1 MKNAIALLL
10 STLLIAVCGLAQA
23 AGPEEEKKAF
33 QNYHFKRF
41 QGVSLDEFG
50 NGIYAIDQDRREE
63 WEQME
68 EFPQYELDIDAGEQ
82 SFHEPFANGKGY
94 ADCFPGYKDGV
105 KQNYPYFDK
114 DMGEVVT
121 LEWAINLCRE
131 KHGEKPLKYSKGE
144 IAQVSAY
151 MAFLSRGKKTNVVIP
166 ADDPRAMQAYE
177 EGKQFYYTKRGQL
190 NFSCAN
196 CHVHAPGQM
205 LRANLLSPALG
216 QTSHFP
222 VYRKK
227 WGGMGTLH
235 RRYGGCN
242 RQVRAASFKAQ
253 GREYRNL
260 EYFHTFMSNGVAL
273 NGPGGRQ

>member
-1 MKNAIALLL
+1 MRKVM
-10 STLLIAVCGLAQA
+10 TLVLCAGLAA
-23 AGPEEEKKAF
+23 ASWLAHAGPAEEQKAF
-33 QNYHFKRF
+33 QAYHAKRF
-41 QGVSLDEFG
+41 PAVSLDEFG
-50 NGIYAIDQDRREE
+50 NGIYAIDENRRAE

-68 EFPQYELDIDAGEQ
+68 EFPQYELDIDSGEEL
-82 SFHEPFANGKGY
+82 FNKPFANGKGY
-94 ADCFPGYKDGV
+94 ADCFPGYKDGI
-105 KQNYPYFDK
+105 KQNYPYFDA

-131 KHGEKPLKYSKGE
+131 KHGEKPLKYAKGKM
-144 IAQVSAY
+144 AQVSGYLAY
-151 MAFLSRGKKTNVVIP
+151 LSRGKKTNVVIP
-166 ADDPRAMQAYE
+166 DDPRAMKAYE

-196 CHVHAPGQM
+196 CHVHSPGMM

-242 RQVRAASFKAQ
+242 RQVRAASFKMQ

-260 EYFHTFMSNGVAL
+260 EYFHTYMSNGVAL